1 MDWDWN
7 SEKSF
12 DGYDDYNDYYDG
24 YDNDYYDPGDSEGQ
38 EEYNFDS
45 STDFELRQGQGQ
57 ASTEQ
62 DGRKSGESKI
72 SSPPSLYTLAAG
84 KVGRT
89 MPFEGVEA
97 FSEAVQVIPDN
108 VQLSIMKAAFPTDKS
123 TVRRCAYMCRNSDDY
138 GAYDDLEADDEMGR
152 QRREADRLYH
162 SHEGHRQL
170 PTSL

>member
-62 DGRKSGESKI
+62 DGRKSKCSAWHM
-72 SSPPSLYTLAAG
+72 TW
-84 KVGRT
+84 
-89 MPFEGVEA
+89 
-97 FSEAVQVIPDN
+97 
-108 VQLSIMKAAFPTDKS
+108 
-123 TVRRCAYMCRNSDDY
+123 AYFYFM
-138 GAYDDLEADDEMGR
+138 ADL
-152 QRREADRLYH
+152 
-162 SHEGHRQL
+162 
-170 PTSL
+170 